1 MHKKTLFVI
10 AITLSLLQLA
20 GARQKESTDSEV
32 KQIRA
37 VLDEQVAAW
46 NRGDL
51 EAFMKGYWKS
61 ADLTFFSGGT
71 MVSGWQ
77 ETLDRYNKRYK
88 SAGSEMGKLD
98 FNDLKIGML
107 GPKAAFVRG
116 RFHLKMSSGDQQ
128 GIFTLTF
135 KKFGDG
141 WRIIQDHTSTN

>member
-1 MHKKTLFVI
+1 MHKKTLAVI
-10 AITLSLLQLA
+10 AITLSLLQIV
-20 GARQKESTDSEV
+20 GARQKENTDSEV

-37 VLDEQVAAW
+37 VLDEQVVAW
-46 NRGDL
+46 NKGDL

-77 ETLDRYNKRYK
+77 QTLDRYNKRYK
-88 SAGSEMGKLD
+88 SAGNEMGTLD
-98 FNDLKIGML
+98 FNDLKIEIL

-116 RFHLKMSSGDQQ
+116 RFHLKMSTGDQQ

-135 KKFGDG
+135 KKFADE
-141 WRIIQDHTSTN
+141 WRIIHDHTSTN

>member
-1 MHKKTLFVI
+1 MHKKTLVVI
-10 AITLSLLQLA
+10 TIALGLFQIA
-20 GARQKESTDSEV
+20 NARHKDNSDPEA

-37 VLDEQVAAW
+37 VLDEQVVAW

-88 SAGSEMGKLD
+88 SAGNEMGKLD
-98 FNDLKIGML
+98 FTDLKIEVL

-116 RFHLKMSSGDQQ
+116 RFHLKMSNGDQQ

-135 KKFGDG
+135 RKFAEG
-141 WRIIQDHTSTN
+141 WRIIHDHTSTN